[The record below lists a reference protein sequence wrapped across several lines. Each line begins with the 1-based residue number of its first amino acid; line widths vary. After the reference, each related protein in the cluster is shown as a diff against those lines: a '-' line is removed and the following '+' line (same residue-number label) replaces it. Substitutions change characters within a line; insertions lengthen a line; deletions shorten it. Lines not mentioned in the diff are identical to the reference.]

1 MVGLE
6 LGSIPAMR
14 QLRSPSSRQ
23 RPPLTAWVWGVESLW
38 PKPEP
43 FPAVYST
50 LAPQAIADFVAEHY
64 PIDAPQACHF
74 WHRGLS
80 DVYLL
85 ETRAESYIF
94 RVSHRHW
101 RSSAEIKF
109 ELDWLAFLAQRG
121 LPVSPPLPSGAGQI
135 HSTLNASEGSR
146 YGALFPSAPGSVAI
160 GDLNITQAWIL
171 GETVAHL
178 HRESQSFAS
187 EGRRSAL
194 TTFHLV
200 DDSLR
205 TLAPFLHAQPE
216 DWGYLTATSLQIK
229 AKLRHLPTEPP
240 YWSVCWGDP
249 HSGNVHFTADN
260 RPTLFDFD
268 QCGAGWRAFDVAKFL
283 QVALQTGLCR
293 SVRDAFLKG
302 YQSVS
307 PLEAVELDALRALTQ
322 AAYLWSWSI
331 QVNTLKWN
339 DYSRLGGNYFSQRL
353 CRLKQLGSRDC
364 QLF

>member
-1 MVGLE
+1 MVGLAF
-6 LGSIPAMR
+6 GPIPTMQ
-14 QLRSPSSRQ
+14 QLRSPAFFQ
-23 RPPLTAWVWGVESLW
+23 RPSPQPWTFDWDSFW

-43 FPAVYST
+43 LPTVCST
-50 LAPQAIADFVAEHY
+50 LAPAAVADFVAQSYAVE
-64 PIDAPQACHF
+64 APQACHF

-85 ETRAESYIF
+85 ETRGEPYIF

-101 RSSAEIKF
+101 RSLGEIKF
-109 ELDWLAFLAQRG
+109 ELDWLTFLAQRG
-121 LPVSPPLPSGAGQI
+121 LPVSAPLPSRSRQAY
-135 HSTLNASEGSR
+135 STLNAPEGSR
-146 YGALFPSAPGSVAI
+146 YGALFPSAPGSVAV

-171 GETVAHL
+171 GETVARL

-200 DDSLR
+200 DEPLR
-205 TLAPFLHAQPE
+205 TLAPFLHSQPE
-216 DWGYLTATSLQIK
+216 DWRYLTATSLQIK

-260 RPTLFDFD
+260 QPTLFDFD
-268 QCGAGWRAFDVAKFL
+268 QCGAGWRAFDAAKFL

-307 PLEAVELDALRALTQ
+307 PLEAVELDALQALTQ